1 LSVPDLINWIAV
13 PLVGWLLLRINGH
26 GERLVRI
33 ETKLDLLL
41 PKSKNSTQQN
51 EH

>member
-1 LSVPDLINWIAV
+1 MTIADLIQSIAI
-13 PLVGWLLLRINGH
+13 PLIGFLLWRTSQH

-41 PKSKNSTQQN
+41 PKSKTDIKP
-51 EH
+51 

>member
-1 LSVPDLINWIAV
+1 MNISEILQFIAV
-13 PLVGWLLLRINGH
+13 PLVGWLLWRTNGH

-41 PKSKNSTQQN
+41 PKSHTKQENDN
-51 EH
+51 

>member
-1 LSVPDLINWIAV
+1 MNLTEIFQFIAL
-13 PLVGWLLLRINGH
+13 PLVGWVLFRTNSH

-41 PKSKNSTQQN
+41 PKSKTISNH
-51 EH
+51 E

>member
-1 LSVPDLINWIAV
+1 MTLSEIFQCIAI
-13 PLVGWLLLRINGH
+13 PLVGWMLVRTNSH

-41 PKSKNSTQQN
+41 PKSKTSNQN
-51 EH
+51 E

>member
-1 LSVPDLINWIAV
+1 MNLSDIFQFIAI
-13 PLVGWLLLRINGH
+13 PLVGWMLVRTNSH

-41 PKSKNSTQQN
+41 PRSKNTNQ
-51 EH
+51 E